1 MKQKSLGI
9 FVVAMVAVLFTG
21 LVSAGDGKWVTDED
35 QTIEIHAHAEA
46 MFFGENGESFDL
58 AELVDGEN
66 RTFGEGPKQITV
78 TRVGDVVTIVRD
90 ESDERSKLEILCD
103 TGRDT
108 CKVITFED
116 DPEKVM
122 IMVKKTRECV
132 NGVGDC
138 GDVDIE
144 FDRIGEGGH
153 AIIRTVKCGD
163 VGDCRHFE
171 KVVGGS
177 ELIAIHDFEGEPH
190 RKMMIIHSHE
200 LDSDSVL
207 LRCPEGDSRI
217 HVDKAEAEDT
227 FLCPKHSV
235 PMVKAPQNTFIRKI
249 HVKEQ
254 P

>member
-9 FVVAMVAVLFTG
+9 FAVAMLAVLFTG
-21 LVSAGDGKWVTDED
+21 LVSAGDAKWVTDDD
-35 QTIEIHAHAEA
+35 QTIEIRAHAEA
-46 MFFGENGESFDL
+46 MFFGDNGESFDL
-58 AELVDGEN
+58 AELADGET
-66 RTFGEGPKQITV
+66 RTFGEGEKQVTV
-78 TRVGDVVTIVRD
+78 TRVGSVVTIARD
-90 ESDERSKLEILCD
+90 ESAEKSKLEIQCD

-132 NGVGDC
+132 NDVGDC
-138 GDVDIE
+138 HNVDVTLDQ
-144 FDRIGEGGH
+144 IGEGSH
-153 AIIRTVKCGD
+153 AIIRTVKCD
-163 VGDCRHFE
+163 DAGDCRHTE

-177 ELIAIHDFEGEPH
+177 ELIAIHEIEGGPH
-190 RKMMIIHSHE
+190 RKMMIVHSDE
-200 LDSDSVL
+200 MDSDSVL

-217 HVDKAEAEDT
+217 HVDQEEAEDT

-235 PMVKAPQNTFIRKI
+235 PMVKAEKTFMRKI
-249 HVKEQ
+249 KVSQ

>member
-9 FVVAMVAVLFTG
+9 FVVAMVAVLLTG
-21 LVSAGDGKWVTDED
+21 LLSAGDAKWVTDED

-46 MFFGENGESFDL
+46 MFFDENGESFDL
-58 AELVDGEN
+58 AELADGET
-66 RTFGEGPKQITV
+66 RSFGEGEKQVIV
-78 TRVGDVVTIVRD
+78 TRVGHVVTIVRE
-90 ESDERSKLEILCD
+90 ESDERSKLEIQCD

-138 GDVDIE
+138 GDVDIAI
-144 FDRIGEGGH
+144 DHIGEGGR

-163 VGDCRHFE
+163 AGDCRHFE
-171 KVVGGS
+171 KVVGGP
-177 ELIAIHDFEGEPH
+177 ELIAIHDLEGVPH
-190 RKMMIIHSHE
+190 REMMIIHSGE
-200 LDSDSVL
+200 MDSDSVL

-217 HVDKAEAEDT
+217 HVDRAEAEDT

-235 PMVKAPQNTFIRKI
+235 PMVKAPKNQFIRKI
-249 HVKEQ
+249 RVEQ